1 MGKSGAARVKSGDL
15 AYATAMQGHEDRV
28 DYVGARRR
36 VRDVPPLVYSP
47 YAAFEAPDPDAETRT
62 TRARKDRI
70 MRLERFINPKPEE
83 SNFSIWDALQAHIAG
98 ARKSKAAKKDFLHAF
113 LQYPTDLQLN
123 SDRERM
129 MLRQAVEFINLT
141 YGGNAV
147 FHARLDRDETG
158 RHGVDVFF
166 APRYEKHTQKGTT
179 QWISLSKFSKENA
192 RQRYGQREKRKRDPK
207 TGEVIPVL
215 GKDGQPVMVWNDS
228 GKFQGR
234 ALQDAW
240 HEHLLESAH
249 IKWAERGKQKQ
260 SDDPD
265 RLSPEAYAAHQEEE
279 KLRAEVERQLDN
291 QPPQE
296 GADPARAE
304 AAAKLIEQASE
315 RAQKEAR
322 ASSEHIMESAQTK
335 AERYMDQVISNTVRD
350 AEEITKSV
358 LSVDVRETAKL
369 RKRVSTLETEIL
381 RQARIIK
388 AISSVLKAILP
399 TSVLEQ
405 IRRAFDLEI
414 GKVDPREKSAS
425 DRLRPDFDDE
435 DPLPR
440 MNVGGDAPDLA

>member
-1 MGKSGAARVKSGDL
+1 MGKAGAARVKSGDL

-47 YAAFEAPDPDAETRT
+47 YATLEAPDPDAESRTR
-62 TRARKDRI
+62 RARKDRI
-70 MRLERFINPKPEE
+70 MRLERFIHAKPED
-83 SNFSIWDALQAHIAG
+83 SNFSIWDSLQAHITG

-113 LQYPTDLQLN
+113 LQYPTDLELN
-123 SDRERM
+123 GDRERL

-147 FHARLDRDETG
+147 FHARLDRDEAG

-166 APRYEKHTQKGTT
+166 APRYEKKTQKGTT

-207 TGEVIPVL
+207 TGEMIPVL

-240 HEHLLESAH
+240 HEHLLESVN

-265 RLSPEAYAAHQEEE
+265 RLSPEAYAAHQEEK
-279 KLRAEVERQLDN
+279 KLKAEVERQLDN
-291 QPPQE
+291 RLPQ
-296 GADPARAE
+296 DRDDSTRAE
-304 AAAKLIEQASE
+304 AAAKLIEQAGE
-315 RAQKEAR
+315 RAYEEAR
-322 ASSEHIMESAQTK
+322 ASSEHIMEAARTNAQAVTDRLVSGAVKDAEAITK
-335 AERYMDQVISNTVRD
+335 SMLSTD
-350 AEEITKSV
+350 AEEFA
-358 LSVDVRETAKL
+358 RL
-369 RKRVSTLETEIL
+369 RAENAALQTEVL
-381 RQARIIK
+381 RQGRMIKLLSKALRAVLPESLRLKVKLVFEREWSQLSGRHGTPPDSAQDVLDARDIHK
-388 AISSVLKAILP
+388 SSL
-399 TSVLEQ
+399 
-405 IRRAFDLEI
+405 
-414 GKVDPREKSAS
+414 
-425 DRLRPDFDDE
+425 
-435 DPLPR
+435 
-440 MNVGGDAPDLA
+440 

>member
-1 MGKSGAARVKSGDL
+1 MGKAGAARVKSGDL
-15 AYATAMQGHEDRV
+15 AYATAMQGHEDRI

-47 YAAFEAPDPDAETRT
+47 YAALEAPDPDADTRT
-62 TRARKDRI
+62 RRARKDRI
-70 MRLERFINPKPEE
+70 MRLERFIHAKPEDG
-83 SNFSIWDALQAHIAG
+83 NFSIWDSLRAHIAG

-113 LQYPTDLQLN
+113 LQYPTDLELN
-123 SDRERM
+123 SDRERL

-147 FHARLDRDETG
+147 FHARLDRDEAG

-166 APRYEKHTQKGTT
+166 APRYEKRTQKGTT

-192 RQRYGQREKRKRDPK
+192 RRRYGQREKRKRDPK
-207 TGEVIPVL
+207 TGEMIPVF
-215 GKDGQPVMVWNDS
+215 GKDGQPVMIWNDS

-249 IKWAERGKQKQ
+249 IKWAERGKRKQ

-279 KLRAEVERQLDN
+279 KLKAEVGRQLDN

-304 AAAKLIEQASE
+304 AAAKLIEQAGE
-315 RAQKEAR
+315 RAQEEAR
-322 ASSEHIMESAQTK
+322 ASSEHIMESARASAQAFTD
-335 AERYMDQVISNTVRD
+335 RVISGAVKD
-350 AEEITKSV
+350 AEAITQSM
-358 LSVDVRETAKL
+358 LSSDAVEFARL
-369 RKRVSTLETEIL
+369 RAENAALKTEVL
-381 RQARIIK
+381 RQGRLIK
-388 AISSVLKAILP
+388 LLSKALRAVLPESLRLKVKQVFEREWSQFSGRTETPPDTVQKLLDAGQGHP
-399 TSVLEQ
+399 KGQT
-405 IRRAFDLEI
+405 
-414 GKVDPREKSAS
+414 GKLGQS
-425 DRLRPDFDDE
+425 
-435 DPLPR
+435 
-440 MNVGGDAPDLA
+440 

>member
-1 MGKSGAARVKSGDL
+1 MGKAGAARVKSGDL

-47 YAAFEAPDPDAETRT
+47 YAALEAPDPDAETRT
-62 TRARKDRI
+62 RRARKDRI
-70 MRLERFINPKPEE
+70 MRLERFIHTKPED

-113 LQYPTDLQLN
+113 LQYPTDLELD
-123 SDRERM
+123 SDRERL

-147 FHARLDRDETG
+147 FHARLDRDEAG

-166 APRYEKHTQKGTT
+166 APRYEKKTQKGTT

-192 RQRYGQREKRKRDPK
+192 RRRYGQREKRKRDPK
-207 TGEVIPVL
+207 TGEMKPVL

-249 IKWAERGKQKQ
+249 IKWAKRGKRKQ

-265 RLSPEAYAAHQEEE
+265 RLSPEAYAAHQEEM
-279 KLRAEVERQLDN
+279 KLKAEVERQLDGGS
-291 QPPQE
+291 PGEDSGHPHSE
-296 GADPARAE
+296 T
-304 AAAKLIEQASE
+304 AAKLIE
-315 RAQKEAR
+315 RAGKKAEEEAR
-322 ASSEHIMESAQTK
+322 ASSQQITEAAQSDAEAFMGRVVSSAVEDADAITK
-335 AERYMDQVISNTVRD
+335 SMLSSD
-350 AEEITKSV
+350 AEEF
-358 LSVDVRETAKL
+358 A
-369 RKRVSTLETEIL
+369 
-381 RQARIIK
+381 
-388 AISSVLKAILP
+388 
-399 TSVLEQ
+399 
-405 IRRAFDLEI
+405 
-414 GKVDPREKSAS
+414 
-425 DRLRPDFDDE
+425 RLRAENAALKTEVLRLGRTIELLSKTIRAVLPENLRLKIKQFFEREWNGISGRHEMPPRYTQGIFDAE
-435 DPLPR
+435 QEHPKRP
-440 MNVGGDAPDLA
+440 PESYDLM